1 MKLAAACLSLGLA
14 LVLVNRAE
22 EKTTVK
28 EIKLPP
34 DDAAAEL
41 KPGPGVEAVRAQCA
55 ICHSTDYIV
64 RQPGGDAKR
73 WQAEVKKMVTV
84 FGAPTSDADAKVIVE
99 YLASRYGPQAKK
111 SSHSKAARPR

>member
-22 EKTTVK
+22 EKTTVN
-28 EIKLPP
+28 
-34 DDAAAEL
+34 AAAEL

-73 WQAEVKKMVTV
+73 WEAEVKKMVTV

-111 SSHSKAARPR
+111 TSHSKAARPR

>member
-14 LVLVNRAE
+14 IALVARAE

-41 KPGPGVEAVRAQCA
+41 KPGPGVETVRAQCA

-73 WQAEVKKMVTV
+73 WEDEVKKMVTL

-99 YLASRYGPQAKK
+99 YLASAYGPLAKK
-111 SSHSKAARPR
+111 PSDTKNVRPR